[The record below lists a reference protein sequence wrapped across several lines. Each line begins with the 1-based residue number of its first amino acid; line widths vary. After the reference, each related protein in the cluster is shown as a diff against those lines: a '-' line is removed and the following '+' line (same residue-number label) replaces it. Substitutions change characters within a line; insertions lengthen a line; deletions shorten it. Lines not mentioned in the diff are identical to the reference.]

1 MYAVIKLGGHQYRV
15 APGDRVVVD
24 RLSGKVGEIV
34 TVPALLVA
42 DNSDVKIGTPASQTP
57 VTVKIVS
64 HGQGEKVHVRRF
76 RAKSRTRRHTGFR
89 SQLTEITVEAIGTL
103 KAQALKKTPA
113 KATAPVT
120 SAA

>member
-15 APGDRVVVD
+15 ASGDKVVVD
-24 RLSGKVGEIV
+24 RLSGAVGDTT

-42 DNSDVKIGTPASQTP
+42 EGKEVTLGTVASQTP

-103 KAQALKKTPA
+103 KATAVKKAPKAAKPVPA
-113 KATAPVT
+113 NA
-120 SAA
+120 